1 FFKNEEQLICIA
13 GDGPQDIYD
22 ATISTIKLHPS
33 TDAIIY
39 SEDFLALCG
48 LQALHDMGMEVPG
61 SIAVVGVNNSRYAK
75 ISIPPLTSL
84 DIMIYDTS
92 LTAVRN
98 LVSIFNGEHV
108 NKKMLI
114 CSEIVQRKST

>member
-1 FFKNEEQLICIA
+1 
-13 GDGPQDIYD
+13 
-22 ATISTIKLHPS
+22 IKLHPS